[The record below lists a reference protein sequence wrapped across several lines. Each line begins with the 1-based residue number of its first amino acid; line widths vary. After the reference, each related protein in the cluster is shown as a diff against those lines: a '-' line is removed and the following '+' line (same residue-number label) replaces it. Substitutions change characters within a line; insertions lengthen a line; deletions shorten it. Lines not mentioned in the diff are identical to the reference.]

1 MKKGWLLIEG
11 EGKSKIATT
20 TTTLTSNC
28 NIENAKKHTW
38 IFFSVNI
45 DIRLPFYSFFIKISV
60 DTGSKLNVHRTFRRG
75 FGRLLKVL
83 DFFLMFFGLKRPT
96 CMLNLR
102 PVSRGLAFGN
112 VCFFFLFLLWIV
124 DFPCQLNRKKIPF
137 VFCLTNIQ
145 HSYYFFAVW
154 VICLVQVT
162 VKMLNLILID

>member
-11 EGKSKIATT
+11 EGKGKMATT

-45 DIRLPFYSFFIKISV
+45 DIRLPFYSFFIKISM

-102 PVSRGLAFGN
+102 PVSRVLAFGN
-112 VCFFFLFLLWIV
+112 VFFLFVFIMNLGLSGPAQSKENFICILFDKYSALL
-124 DFPCQLNRKKIPF
+124 L
-137 VFCLTNIQ
+137 
-145 HSYYFFAVW
+145 FFLQFGWFA
-154 VICLVQVT
+154 
-162 VKMLNLILID
+162 